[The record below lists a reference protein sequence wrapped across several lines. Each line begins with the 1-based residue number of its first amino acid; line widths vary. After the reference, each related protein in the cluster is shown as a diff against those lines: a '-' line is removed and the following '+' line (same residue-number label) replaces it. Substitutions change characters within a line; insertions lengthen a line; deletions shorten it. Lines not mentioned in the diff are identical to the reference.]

1 MANFGTLAPG
11 SDWQDQEAQAN
22 LLAAYPELRGAKPPP
37 PSPVL
42 PQDLP
47 DVGPPPLSPGPQVSA
62 GQPFAN
68 RWGNILGQAG
78 GHLAQNVALGLP
90 RTLWDFVKANVD
102 ASKAAAG
109 TPEAHE
115 GYGQLGAPT
124 AGLAMAMMAPE
135 APEAGDAIERT
146 HRLTGMPREEIVR
159 RGIVRGEIPIYGGIP
174 VGRPGAALGAST
186 AFGTL
191 APTRQQQQP
200 DDSWLPPG
208 ARRIPAYGP
217 SNRGI
222 PFDVSDPGN
231 MSVSTIGIRG

>member
-109 TPEAHE
+109 TPEAHK

-191 APTRQQQQP
+191 APTRQQPPASANDQ
-200 DDSWLPPG
+200 LPPG
-208 ARRIPAYGP
+208 ARMLGPARPGV
-217 SNRGI
+217 GI
-222 PFDVSDPGN
+222 PYDQMDPG
-231 MSVSTIGIRG
+231 MPVTTLGIRG